1 MNVPQQS
8 PTPPTPTPQFADP
21 LEQRDSWRS
30 IWSALTSDALLLILC
45 GGIGLMVLLAFVLPQ
60 APANGTAD
68 AFAYS
73 QWQVQAQAQTGTF
86 YETWLGAGLFG
97 IFQQAWLR
105 LLMALLA
112 AVSFLRLFD
121 AVARLRLARMPA
133 RILRDEWRV
142 RVTDH
147 APAITELADQLR
159 ARRYRVATDLEPDQT
174 EALHANRTPLAESI
188 SIAFHAGL
196 LVLLLGALLNGLLGW
211 RANSRSLVSNTQT
224 TLSGNVSASL
234 TESESNFGVV
244 LDPSHTEAALA
255 LNQTIMA
262 DGIALEL
269 KQVTPGFRVS
279 ATSATDQQPLTI
291 TLSNYS
297 APATDAQITFL
308 PDEQYR
314 FLFVPRAN
322 MVVQLSLPDAV
333 SDGPITSTNF
343 GPIGLQ
349 ARLVPEGNLVTQTLL
364 APELSSS
371 VVISGVVLE
380 LTPSNGAL
388 IDASYQP
395 GNLLL
400 WAGLVLAILAGIG
413 TLFYPIQRIVVRHH
427 GHWTEFYASG
437 RGVRSVI
444 AALLR

>member
-8 PTPPTPTPQFADP
+8 PASPPAPPQFADP

-60 APANGTAD
+60 APASGTAD

-86 YETWLGAGLFG
+86 YETWLGAGLFN

-121 AVARLRLARMPA
+121 AVARLRLAGMPA

-147 APAITELADQLR
+147 APTITELADQLR
-159 ARRYRVATDLEPDQT
+159 ARRYRVATSLEPDQT
-174 EALHANRTPLAESI
+174 EALHANRTPLAELI

-224 TLSGNVSASL
+224 VLSGNISARL

-255 LNQTIMA
+255 LNQNIMA
-262 DGIALEL
+262 DGITLEL

-279 ATSATDQQPLTI
+279 ATSATNQQSLTI

-297 APATDAQITFL
+297 APANDAQITFL
-308 PDEQYR
+308 PDEQDS

-333 SDGPITSTNF
+333 SNGPITSTNF

-371 VVISGVVLE
+371 IIISGVVLE
-380 LTPSNGAL
+380 LMPSNGAI

-395 GNLLL
+395 GNPLL

-413 TLFYPIQRIVVRHH
+413 TLLYPIQRIVVRHH